1 MSKSQNEDLLTAWV
15 KVGLILMLVITILM
29 MFIAT
34 VDSNTKG
41 EASIGS
47 FGTKDF
53 NEGWLLTQN
62 DITNT
67 VSLPAYVD
75 SSLGDEIIIS
85 NTLPSNIPLF
95 WSFSPSSILPSPF
108 KFFSQGKSVF
118 TTFVFHS
125 ICVSS

>member
-1 MSKSQNEDLLTAWV
+1 MSKSQNEDLLAAWV
-15 KVGLILMLVITILM
+15 KVGLILMLAITILM

-67 VSLPAYVD
+67 ISLPAYVD

-85 NTLPSNIPLF
+85 NTLPSNISNGMSLMVRA
-95 WSFSPSSILPSPF
+95 SM
-108 KFFSQGKSVF
+108 
-118 TTFVFHS
+118 
-125 ICVSS
+125 